1 MLQSL
6 FKSETTII
14 ELKSYLGDTR
24 EPNFVEHWDD
34 QIAHNDLSNRLA
46 TNSKLFIIRKS
57 KKTVYGKHKLGMIF
71 KLETP

>member
-24 EPNFVEHWDD
+24 EPNFVENWDE

-46 TNSKLFIIRKS
+46 TNSKLFI
-57 KKTVYGKHKLGMIF
+57 HN
-71 KLETP
+71 